1 MPTIPGKTIVLP
13 AQEAQQRL
21 DSLVL
26 ELGDLLVAKGELT
39 DIVLDALL
47 NTYLKVAASTGRI
60 HEVPTALQ
68 QIAQRVSQFLPS
80 GQAPASYH

>member
-1 MPTIPGKTIVLP
+1 MRTIPGKIIDLP
-13 AQEAQQRL
+13 AQEALQRL

-26 ELGDLLVAKGELT
+26 ELGAFLAAKGELT

-47 NTYLKVAASTGRI
+47 NTYLKVATSTGRI

-68 QIAQRVSQFLPS
+68 QTAHRVSQFLHS
-80 GQAPASYH
+80 GQAPTSFH

>member
-1 MPTIPGKTIVLP
+1 MPTIPEKTIVLP

-26 ELGDLLVAKGELT
+26 ELGAFLVAKEELT

-47 NTYLKVAASTGRI
+47 NTYLQVAVSTGRI
-60 HEVPTALQ
+60 LEAPTALQ
-68 QIAQRVSQFLPS
+68 QTAHRVSQLLHS
-80 GQAPASYH
+80 GQAPTSFH